1 MSKVKIQESSGRLS
15 ITLPK
20 SITDLNGW
28 KKGTE
33 LELKE
38 HAGFSCLMEGRV

>member
-1 MSKVKIQESSGRLS
+1 MSKVKVQKSSGRLS

-20 SITDLNGW
+20 SIANLKGW

-38 HAGFSCLMEGRV
+38 HAGFVCLVVFR